1 MPKLIL
7 KAVYSASTV
16 SLGTSIDAVNDA
28 PVRTAGR
35 EITLNIDE
43 DSAST
48 ATSLGLGVYTYS
60 AGGGADE
67 EAQTLSYKFTNI
79 PSSITLWKD
88 DGTTQV
94 TTDTTG
100 LTLSDLQGLTYKT
113 VANANNSTA
122 QNLTWTVTDD
132 GTGTIS
138 ITETISVK
146 VNAVNDAPVNSLAN
160 SSVTVVANIATFNSL
175 DSQLAYTPEAITGLS
190 IADEDAV
197 DGSMSVTLSVTNGS
211 LAHNT
216 YNGVTFTD
224 TSPSRFT
231 ASGSKA
237 DLNNWLASTGGVS
250 YTPTDGFKGIR
261 IHLVP

>member
-1 MPKLIL
+1 L
-7 KAVYSASTV
+7 
-16 SLGTSIDAVNDA
+16 
-28 PVRTAGR
+28 
-35 EITLNIDE
+35 
-43 DSAST
+43 
-48 ATSLGLGVYTYS
+48 LGLGVYTYS

-67 EAQTLSYKFTNI
+67 TSGNSAQTLSYKFTNI

-146 VNAVNDAPVNSLAN
+146 VNAVNDAPVNTVTYRMLAR
-160 SSVTVVANIATFNSL
+160 
-175 DSQLAYTPEAITGLS
+175 SQFRAAC
-190 IADEDAV
+190 
-197 DGSMSVTLSVTNGS
+197 
-211 LAHNT
+211 
-216 YNGVTFTD
+216 
-224 TSPSRFT
+224 R
-231 ASGSKA
+231 
-237 DLNNWLASTGGVS
+237 
-250 YTPTDGFKGIR
+250 
-261 IHLVP
+261 